1 MKTRLA
7 AHEAPR
13 EFEFMD
19 EFPST
24 VTGKIMRR
32 ELRAREEA
40 KGSREVKNLA
50 EAVMIEIGVFHN
62 GASDLPVLGLPAVYA
77 STMAILPRCTNR
89 ISARW

>member
-1 MKTRLA
+1 VKTRLA

-32 ELRAREEA
+32 ELRAREARKIARSKESRG
-40 KGSREVKNLA
+40 GS
-50 EAVMIEIGVFHN
+50 H
-62 GASDLPVLGLPAVYA
+62 D
-77 STMAILPRCTNR
+77 
-89 ISARW
+89 

>member
-1 MKTRLA
+1 MPDPQRGQAIKAFVKLLPGFEPSEGMIAEIRLHVKTRLA

-13 EFEFMD
+13 EFELMD

-40 KGSREVKNLA
+40 KRRKS
-50 EAVMIEIGVFHN
+50 
-62 GASDLPVLGLPAVYA
+62 
-77 STMAILPRCTNR
+77 
-89 ISARW
+89 

>member
-1 MKTRLA
+1 MIKEIQLHVKTRLA

-32 ELRAREEA
+32 ELRAREQA
-40 KGSREVKNLA
+40 KIARSNRANRQAKL
-50 EAVMIEIGVFHN
+50 
-62 GASDLPVLGLPAVYA
+62 GA
-77 STMAILPRCTNR
+77 TNR
-89 ISARW
+89 NGGSHDRNRSIP

>member
-1 MKTRLA
+1 MIKEIQLHVKTRLA

-40 KGSREVKNLA
+40 KGRAK
-50 EAVMIEIGVFHN
+50 
-62 GASDLPVLGLPAVYA
+62 
-77 STMAILPRCTNR
+77 
-89 ISARW
+89 

>member
-1 MKTRLA
+1 LLPGFTPSDEMIKEIQLHVKTRLA

-32 ELRAREEA
+32 ELRAREQA
-40 KGSREVKNLA
+40 KHREKQ
-50 EAVMIEIGVFHN
+50 
-62 GASDLPVLGLPAVYA
+62 
-77 STMAILPRCTNR
+77 
-89 ISARW
+89 